1 MLLALQTT
9 ADGGWFAAARSWLAA
24 RPALE
29 TAAGIL
35 ALLLLAWLA
44 GVVTRRYLVRLVE
57 RLTAKSPIDWD
68 DVVAHHGVFRRL
80 AHLVPL
86 AMVYYGIDLVPNV
99 PPGVQ
104 ELIESIALVLMAWT
118 VMRSAD
124 GLINAFGQ
132 IYDALPAAKDRP
144 IRGFLQLFKIFLY
157 VMGAIL
163 IVAIVFNQSPL
174 ALLGGFGAMTA
185 VLMLVFKD
193 TILSVV
199 ASIQIASNDMIR
211 IGDWVEMPKYGA
223 DGDVIEIALHTVKI
237 QNWDKTVTTIP
248 THAFSSDWFRN
259 WRFMSESGGRRIRRD
274 LYVDQS
280 TIRFLG
286 QEEIERF
293 RRFDLLREYIAGK
306 EEALSDANRPV
317 EEADEDPVNARR
329 LTNLGTLRAYI
340 FNYLKAHPQI
350 RQDMTLLVRQRE
362 PTPDGL
368 PIQIYCFTATTKW
381 SEYEGIQSDIF
392 DHILAI
398 IPEFGLRVFQHPSGQ
413 DLREI
418 RLAGGA
424 GSSRPASQVDDSGS
438 G

>member
-1 MLLALQTT
+1 MLLILQTT
-9 ADGGWFAAARSWLAA
+9 ADPGWITAARSWLGA
-24 RPALE
+24 RPELE
-29 TAAGIL
+29 TAVGIVVLL
-35 ALLLLAWLA
+35 AVAWLA
-44 GVVTRRYLVRLVE
+44 NFVARRYLVRLVE
-57 RLTAKSPIDWD
+57 RLTAKSAIDWD
-68 DVVAHHGVFRRL
+68 NVVAHHGVFRRL
-80 AHLVPL
+80 AHLIPL
-86 AMVYYGIDLVPNV
+86 AIVYFGINVVPNV
-99 PPGVQ
+99 PPTVYDT
-104 ELIESIALVLMAWT
+104 IENIVLVLMVWT

-124 GLINAFGQ
+124 GLLNAVGQ
-132 IYDALPAAKDRP
+132 IYDGLPMAKDRP
-144 IRGFLQLFKIFLY
+144 IRGFLQLFKIFMY

-163 IVAIVFNQSPL
+163 IVAVAIGQSPL
-174 ALLGGFGAMTA
+174 VLLGGFGAMTA

-211 IGDWVEMPKYGA
+211 IGDWVEMPKFGA

-286 QEEIERF
+286 SGEIERF
-293 RRFDLLREYIAGK
+293 KRFDLLREYIAGK
-306 EEALSDANRPV
+306 EALLAEVNRPA
-317 EEADEDPVNARR
+317 EEASEDGVNARR
-329 LTNLGTLRAYI
+329 LTNVGTFRAYVY
-340 FNYLKAHPQI
+340 NYLRGHPQI

-381 SEYEGIQSDIF
+381 AEYEGIQSDIF

-398 IPEFGLRVFQHPSGQ
+398 VPEFGLRVFQHPSGQ
-413 DLREI
+413 DLKEI
-418 RLAGGA
+418 RLGTETP
-424 GSSRPASQVDDSGS
+424 PAQDS
-438 G
+438 

>member
-1 MLLALQTT
+1 MLMVLQTT
-9 ADGGWFAAARSWLAA
+9 ADPGWIGAARSWLAA

-44 GVVTRRYLVRLVE
+44 GLVTRRYLVRLVE

-99 PPGVQ
+99 PPGVY
-104 ELIESIALVLMAWT
+104 ETIESIALVLMAWT

-124 GLINAFGQ
+124 GLINASGQ
-132 IYDALPAAKDRP
+132 IYEGLLAAKDRP

-223 DGDVIEIALHTVKI
+223 DGDVTEIALHTVKI

-280 TIRFLG
+280 TIRFLEH
-286 QEEIERF
+286 EEIEDLK
-293 RRFDLLREYIAGK
+293 RFDLLREYLAEK
-306 EEALSDANRPV
+306 ESLLSEKNRPV
-317 EEADEDPVNARR
+317 EEAGEDPVNSRR
-329 LTNLGTLRAYI
+329 LTNVGTFRAYV
-340 FNYLKAHPQI
+340 FNYLQAHPQI
-350 RQDMTLLVRQRE
+350 RKDMTLLVRQRE

-381 SEYEGIQSDIF
+381 ADYEGIQSDIF

-398 IPEFGLRVFQHPSGQ
+398 VPEFGLRVFQHPSGQ

-418 RLAGGA
+418 RIGLET
-424 GSSRPASQVDDSGS
+424 PATQGT
-438 G
+438 

>member
-9 ADGGWFAAARSWLAA
+9 TDAGWLAAARSWLATY
-24 RPALE
+24 PALE
-29 TAAGIL
+29 TAAGIV
-35 ALLLLAWLA
+35 ALLVVAWTA
-44 GVVTRRYLVRLVE
+44 GVLARRYLVRLVE

-68 DVVAHHGVFRRL
+68 NVVAHHGVFRRL
-80 AHLVPL
+80 AHLIPL
-86 AMVYYGIDLVPNV
+86 AIVYYGIDLVPNV
-99 PPGVQ
+99 PPGVYNT
-104 ELIESIALVLMAWT
+104 IENVALVLMVWT
-118 VMRSAD
+118 VIRSAD
-124 GLINAFGQ
+124 GLVNAVGQ
-132 IYDALPAAKDRP
+132 IYDGLAVAQDRP
-144 IRGFLQLFKIFLY
+144 IRGFLQLFKIFMY
-157 VMGAIL
+157 VLGGIL
-163 IVAIVFNQSPL
+163 IVAVAIGESPL
-174 ALLGGFGAMTA
+174 VLLGGFGAMTA
-185 VLMLVFKD
+185 VLMPVFKD

-211 IGDWVEMPKYGA
+211 LGDWVEMPKYGA

-248 THAFSSDWFRN
+248 THAFISDWFRN

-286 QEEIERF
+286 EEEVDRF
-293 RRFDLLREYIAGK
+293 KRFDLLREYIAGK
-306 EEALSDANRPV
+306 EARLSEVNRPV
-317 EEADEDPVNARR
+317 EAAHEDPVNARR
-329 LTNLGTLRAYI
+329 LTNIGTFRAYI
-340 FNYLKAHPQI
+340 YSYLQNHPQV

-381 SEYEGIQSDIF
+381 AEYEGIQSDIF

-398 IPEFGLRVFQHPSGQ
+398 VPEFGLSVFQHPSGQ

-418 RLAGGA
+418 RIGLET
-424 GSSRPASQVDDSGS
+424 PATQGT
-438 G
+438 

>member
-1 MLLALQTT
+1 MLMVPQTT
-9 ADGGWFAAARSWLAA
+9 PDPGWFAAARSWLEA
-24 RPALE
+24 RPVLE

-35 ALLLLAWLA
+35 VLLAVAWFANL
-44 GVVTRRYLVRLVE
+44 VTRRYLVRLVE

-68 DVVAHHGVFRRL
+68 NVVAHHGVFRRL
-80 AHLVPL
+80 AQLIPL
-86 AMVYYGIDLVPNV
+86 AIVYYGIDLVPNV
-99 PPGVQ
+99 PPTVYNT
-104 ELIESIALVLMAWT
+104 IENIVLVLMVWT

-124 GLINAFGQ
+124 GLVNAVGE
-132 IYDALPAAKDRP
+132 IYDGLAMAKDRP
-144 IRGFLQLFKIFLY
+144 IRGFLQLFKIFMY
-157 VMGAIL
+157 VLGSIL
-163 IVAIVFNQSPL
+163 IVAIAIGQSPL
-174 ALLGGFGAMTA
+174 VLLGGFGAMTA

-274 LYVDQS
+274 LYVDQG
-280 TIRFLG
+280 TIRFL
-286 QEEIERF
+286 EDDEIEGLKRF
-293 RRFDLLREYIAGK
+293 ELLRGYISEK
-306 EEALSDANRPV
+306 ETLLTEANRPL
-317 EEADEDPVNARR
+317 EEAGEDPVNARR
-329 LTNLGTLRAYI
+329 LTNVGTFRTYV
-340 FNYLKAHPQI
+340 FNYLKAHPRI

-368 PIQIYCFTATTKW
+368 PIQIYCFTATTRW
-381 SEYEGIQSDIF
+381 AEYEGVQSDIF

-413 DLREI
+413 DVRDVRFGLET
-418 RLAGGA
+418 
-424 GSSRPASQVDDSGS
+424 PATSGT
-438 G
+438 

>member
-9 ADGGWFAAARSWLAA
+9 ANPGWFAAARSWLAA

-35 ALLLLAWLA
+35 ALFFLAWLA

-80 AHLVPL
+80 AQLVPL

-99 PPGVQ
+99 PPGVY
-104 ELIESIALVLMAWT
+104 ETIESIALVLMAWT

-132 IYDALPAAKDRP
+132 IYEGLPAAKDRP

-163 IVAIVFNQSPL
+163 IVAIVFQQSPL

-223 DGDVIEIALHTVKI
+223 DGDVTEIALHTVKI

-286 QEEIERF
+286 EEEIERF
-293 RRFDLLREYIAGK
+293 RRFALLRDYIAGK
-306 EEALSDANRPV
+306 EATLAEANRPI
-317 EEADEDPVNARR
+317 EEAHEDPVNARR
-329 LTNLGTLRAYI
+329 LTNVGTLRAYI

-350 RQDMTLLVRQRE
+350 KQDMTLLVRQRE

-368 PIQIYCFTATTKW
+368 PIQLYCFTATTKW
-381 SEYEGIQSDIF
+381 AEYEGIQSDIF
-392 DHILAI
+392 DHIMAI
-398 IPEFGLRVFQHPSGQ
+398 VPEFGLRVFQHPSGE
-413 DLREI
+413 DLREL
-418 RLAGGA
+418 RVGVETRGT
-424 GSSRPASQVDDSGS
+424 PVT
-438 G
+438 

>member
-1 MLLALQTT
+1 MLMILQSNIADEWTSSVRAWLESHPPVQSFAGLA
-9 ADGGWFAAARSWLAA
+9 
-24 RPALE
+24 
-29 TAAGIL
+29 
-35 ALLLLAWLA
+35 ALLLVAWIA
-44 GVVTRRYLVRLVE
+44 NVVARRYLVRLVE

-80 AHLVPL
+80 AQLIPL
-86 AMVYYGIDLVPNV
+86 AIIYFGIDLVPNV
-99 PPGVQ
+99 PANVYSAV
-104 ELIESIALVLMAWT
+104 EIVVLVLIVWT

-124 GLINAFGQ
+124 GFLNAVEQ
-132 IYDALPAAKDRP
+132 IYKGLPMAQDRP
-144 IRGFLQLFKIFLY
+144 IKGWLQILKIFMY

-163 IVAIVFNQSPL
+163 IVAIAIGQSPL
-174 ALLGGFGAMTA
+174 VLLGGFGAMTA

-237 QNWDKTVTTIP
+237 QNWDKTLTAVP
-248 THAFSSDWFRN
+248 THAFITDWFRN
-259 WRFMSESGGRRIRRD
+259 WRFMSESGGRRICRD
-274 LYVDQS
+274 LLVDQS
-280 TIRFLG
+280 TIRFLTE
-286 QEEIERF
+286 EEIDRF
-293 RRFDLLREYIAGK
+293 KRFDLLREYIEEK
-306 EEALSDANRPV
+306 EITLADVNRPL

-340 FNYLKAHPQI
+340 FAYLRTHPHI
-350 RQDMTLLVRQRE
+350 NEKMTLLVRQRE

-381 SEYEGIQSDIF
+381 AEYEDIQSDIF

-398 IPEFGLRVFQHPSGQ
+398 VPEFGLRVFQRPSGV
-413 DLREI
+413 DLREM
-418 RLAGGA
+418 RLAGSEA
-424 GSSRPASQVDDSGS
+424 ETPAARTT
-438 G
+438 

>member
-1 MLLALQTT
+1 MLLSLQST
-9 ADGGWFAAARSWLAA
+9 ANPGWLTAARSWLEA
-24 RPALE
+24 RPVSE
-29 TAAGIL
+29 TAAGIV
-35 ALLLLAWLA
+35 ALLAVAWFANL
-44 GVVTRRYLVRLVE
+44 VTRRYLVRIVE

-68 DVVAHHGVFRRL
+68 NVVAHHGVFRRL
-80 AHLVPL
+80 AQLIPL
-86 AMVYYGIDLVPNV
+86 AIIYYGIDLVPNV
-99 PPGVQ
+99 PPAAYDTIENIV
-104 ELIESIALVLMAWT
+104 LILMVWT
-118 VMRSAD
+118 MMRSAD
-124 GLINAFGQ
+124 GLLNAVGQ
-132 IYDALPAAKDRP
+132 IYEGLAMAKDRP
-144 IRGFLQLFKIFLY
+144 IRGFLQLFKIFMY
-157 VMGAIL
+157 VMGSIL
-163 IVAIVFNQSPL
+163 IVAIAIGQSPL
-174 ALLGGFGAMTA
+174 VLLGGFGAMTA

-223 DGDVIEIALHTVKI
+223 DGDVVEIALHTVKI

-259 WRFMSESGGRRIRRD
+259 WRYMSEAGGRRIRRD

-286 QEEIERF
+286 HGEIESLK
-293 RRFDLLREYIAGK
+293 RFDLLREYLTGK
-306 EEALSDANRPV
+306 EDLLSEANRPIK
-317 EEADEDPVNARR
+317 EAGEDPVNARR
-329 LTNLGTLRAYI
+329 LTNVGTFRAYV
-340 FNYLKAHPQI
+340 FNYLQAHPEI
-350 RQDMTLLVRQRE
+350 RRDMTLLVRQRE

-381 SEYEGIQSDIF
+381 AEYEGIQSDIF

-418 RLAGGA
+418 RLGGETPEA
-424 GSSRPASQVDDSGS
+424 LGS
-438 G
+438 